1 MGLASRSSAHA
12 AGEGSG
18 EGCCQSGPSGLLRP
32 FRSGDDGTSNK
43 PSGGLAVRT
52 VLNQDAAK
60 RCEGDHGVRALQ
72 LRARDELPSRSHYD
86 SQGSTREE
94 AGNRTLPQP
103 TLPKLVQSPWGSHTA
118 EALPRVI
125 SFCLQQKG
133 RRAALNYGG
142 REHEDERERITNPMT
157 LKLRCPKT
165 PQRKRKDRFQS
176 GKALMVNIQN
186 TY

>member
-1 MGLASRSSAHA
+1 MCKGNCSRSCHAFREQIVAALQVTLLGASPREAPQGHRGSARVGLASRSSAHA

-18 EGCCQSGPSGLLRP
+18 EGCCQSGPSGLLGP

-72 LRARDELPSRSHYD
+72 LRARDELPSRSHYN

-103 TLPKLVQSPWGSHTA
+103 TLPKLVQSPWGEPHGRSPPQGDIL
-118 EALPRVI
+118 LPPG
-125 SFCLQQKG
+125 KG
-133 RRAALNYGG
+133 
-142 REHEDERERITNPMT
+142 
-157 LKLRCPKT
+157 
-165 PQRKRKDRFQS
+165 
-176 GKALMVNIQN
+176 
-186 TY
+186 